1 MQKEKIKYELGQAIY
16 YIKDM
21 GNVKFNE
28 VIYVEKITD
37 IEAILSNGYRI
48 NLVTNVMF
56 LNKQGTFSQKFFL
69 STQEIQDH
77 NDRQDLWH
85 EIWQI
90 FNNVSYSD
98 DISLK
103 KLKIIKTLLLN
114 NAFEVTVKIE

>member
-1 MQKEKIKYELGQAIY
+1 MQKEKIKYEIGQAIY

-21 GNVKFNE
+21 GNVRFNE

-56 LNKQGTFSQKFFL
+56 LNKQGTLAQKFFL
-69 STQEIQDH
+69 NTRDMQDH
-77 NDRQDLWH
+77 NDKQDLWH
-85 EIWQI
+85 EIFQI
-90 FNNVSYSD
+90 FNSVSYSD

-103 KLKIIKTLLLN
+103 KLQIIKTLLLN
-114 NAFEVTVKIE
+114 NTFEVMVKIE